1 MVNYYKKIL
10 KKSGEIDTYIDNQYE
25 NYNKG
30 KFCYKE
36 QVDARYIKP
45 VESSYIGNP
54 LIEALPPVYNV
65 EQILD
70 KIEKYPMYS
79 EEERYMDEDYRIQ
92 AITRLKEYV
101 YIFQQHINIE
111 KKISMVLRRGY
122 EPKNI
127 TTPSFLKRV
136 NLTSKLLNK
145 KWVED
150 TAGALKCIF
159 KNCDR
164 AMSGFSV
171 IGISGGGK
179 STALE
184 QILSLYPQCIVHTM
198 YDGAKFLFKQLTY
211 IKIDCTANA
220 SIKGIC
226 IKFFN
231 EVDSILGSNYI
242 KKYGN
247 KRNNVDTM
255 ILGMAHIVQI
265 HALGMLIIDEIQ
277 HLAEANRGK
286 ADVLNFLVTLENE
299 LKLPI
304 IYIGTYKAMKKVLGG
319 DFRQARRA
327 SGIGEVEWDILEENS
342 EWDGFIEATWQFQ
355 WTRKKTEAT
364 EEIKRLMYEKTM
376 GITDRVIKLYIACQL
391 QAILDGTEEVNKQT
405 IIKVADKLM
414 PLTRKMV
421 DALRKRD
428 LDKLRQFEDVNN
440 IDIDSLVENTKL
452 SFSERKELQEVLQ
465 SQKVKIKRKKNEVIN
480 NMLFIVLQLGIPEE
494 KAKVLVTEVMEEY
507 GLHKDMAFLLK
518 ELGNKLQSKGNED
531 ITKQKTSKIKE
542 KKKVKVE
549 TGYESFKRK
558 NKIKNIDDDLN

>member
-1 MVNYYKKIL
+1 
-10 KKSGEIDTYIDNQYE
+10 
-25 NYNKG
+25 
-30 KFCYKE
+30 
-36 QVDARYIKP
+36 
-45 VESSYIGNP
+45 
-54 LIEALPPVYNV
+54 
-65 EQILD
+65 
-70 KIEKYPMYS
+70 
-79 EEERYMDEDYRIQ
+79 
-92 AITRLKEYV
+92 
-101 YIFQQHINIE
+101 
-111 KKISMVLRRGY
+111 
-122 EPKNI
+122 
-127 TTPSFLKRV
+127 
-136 NLTSKLLNK
+136 
-145 KWVED
+145 
-150 TAGALKCIF
+150 
-159 KNCDR
+159 
-164 AMSGFSV
+164 
-171 IGISGGGK
+171 
-179 STALE
+179 
-184 QILSLYPQCIVHTM
+184 
-198 YDGAKFLFKQLTY
+198 
-211 IKIDCTANA
+211 
-220 SIKGIC
+220 
-226 IKFFN
+226 
-231 EVDSILGSNYI
+231 
-242 KKYGN
+242 
-247 KRNNVDTM
+247 M

-265 HALGMLIIDEIQ
+265 HALGMLVIDEIQ

-342 EWDGFIEATWQFQ
+342 EWDGFIETTWQFQ

-549 TGYESFKRK
+549 TGYESFKIK